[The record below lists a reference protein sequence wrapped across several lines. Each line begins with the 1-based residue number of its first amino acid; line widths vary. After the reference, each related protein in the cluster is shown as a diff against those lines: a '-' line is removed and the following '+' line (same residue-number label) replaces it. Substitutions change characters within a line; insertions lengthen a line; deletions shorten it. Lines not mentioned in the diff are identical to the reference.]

1 MEYVKKQSIYQR
13 KIDNNELIIN
23 NDGTIELTPSTGTVK
38 VSGDLNVTGSSS
50 GPTNDLIYYVS
61 LEGSDDN
68 DGKGAGA
75 SRAKRT
81 IKSAVEAAPAGATI
95 QLAPGDFY
103 EDNPITLKER
113 MTVRGDSLRNCQ
125 IYPNNPTQDI
135 FLMDNACY
143 IFQVT
148 FRG

>member
-81 IKSAVEAAPAGATI
+81 TPSTYSECCIESTI
-95 QLAPGDFY
+95 LSTRIWSPY
-103 EDNPITLKER
+103 
-113 MTVRGDSLRNCQ
+113 S
-125 IYPNNPTQDI
+125 
-135 FLMDNACY
+135 
-143 IFQVT
+143 
-148 FRG
+148 